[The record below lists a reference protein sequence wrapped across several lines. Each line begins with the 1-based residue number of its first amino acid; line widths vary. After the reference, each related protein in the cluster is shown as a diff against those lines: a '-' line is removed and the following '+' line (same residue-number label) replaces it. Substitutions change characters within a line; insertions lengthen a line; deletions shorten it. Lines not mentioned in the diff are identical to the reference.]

1 MSKGKKQPQRDI
13 LGERRGETEYSPL
26 SELEQEISLICLRYF
41 RGDWDL
47 YLDHLAGPRVSASHR
62 LREVS
67 VVERLKER
75 DRHTDFL
82 AAILEDEIITT
93 MESLPFDDL
102 YRLWE
107 QSLLLNPDA
116 DPFRDQPDSRPEGRV
131 ADPEPPASLH

>member
-13 LGERRGETEYSPL
+13 LGGHRGETEWSPL
-26 SELEQEISLICLRYF
+26 SELEQEVSLICLRYF

-47 YLDHLAGPRVSASHR
+47 YLDHLAGPRVSSSQR
-62 LREVS
+62 LREAS

-75 DRHTDFL
+75 DRRTDFL
-82 AAILEDEIITT
+82 AAIMEDEIITT
-93 MESLPFDDL
+93 VEGLPFDDL

-116 DPFRDQPDSRPEGRV
+116 DPFRDQQDSRREGRF
-131 ADPEPPASLH
+131 ADPEPPTSLH